1 MKGQPA
7 RRENGARAI
16 LSIWRAVCILA
27 LAGTLWFIFS
37 HSAQPAPVSGA
48 QSRGVMAFVNEVLGS
63 WDLPG
68 VSEHLLRKAA
78 HFAEFMA
85 LGWWAF
91 LCARAFSR
99 RAARWLPWLWG
110 AGALCAAADEGIQLL
125 RQGGLHGFPIFCWTA
140 AACWRA
146 LAWRWPQ
153 HGPGGA
159 GRRAES
165 ERLPRQQKA
174 RRFAPAENRRCFL
187 MPHGK
192 FCTKNSLC
200 SCRHH
205 LAGA

>member
-63 WDLPG
+63 WGLPG

-78 HFAEFMA
+78 HFAEFTA

-110 AGALCAAADEGIQLL
+110 AGALCAAADEGIQLFAPGRAARVSDIL
-125 RQGGLHGFPIFCWTA
+125 LDSCGMLAGLGLALA
-140 AACWRA
+140 AAW
-146 LAWRWPQ
+146 AWGRW
-153 HGPGGA
+153 A
-159 GRRAES
+159 
-165 ERLPRQQKA
+165 A
-174 RRFAPAENRRCFL
+174 RR
-187 MPHGK
+187 K
-192 FCTKNSLC
+192 
-200 SCRHH
+200 
-205 LAGA
+205 